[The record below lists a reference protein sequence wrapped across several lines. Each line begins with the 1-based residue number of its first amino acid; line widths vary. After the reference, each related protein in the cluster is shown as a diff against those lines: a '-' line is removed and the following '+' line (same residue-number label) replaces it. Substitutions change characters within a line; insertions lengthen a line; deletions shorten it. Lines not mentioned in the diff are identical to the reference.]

1 MIAMTLDNP
10 CLKAV
15 CMHYVGSKNNLDAL
29 HISHES
35 LELDSD
41 SMKLLQ
47 DGFLNKFKTI
57 PEQYSFHHTDSLQF
71 NEVYTYCRQLFE
83 DPSNIS
89 QVSGAIAR
97 HLYEASTHP
106 KVKGGEFY
114 IAYFDGL
121 PMQSRMYKAIG
132 LFKTENK
139 SVFMDAQRGQDGFQ
153 LDMKEG
159 VELSKIDKGCL
170 VINTKEEQGYDVMIF
185 DNQNRGEEAQYW
197 KETFLGLTAQQN
209 EFHHTSHFLSLTK
222 QFITEQ
228 LETELKIPKTEQ
240 VELLNRSID
249 YFKSKDSFDIEEFQN
264 EVFTNDELIGSF
276 RSFGSRYIESSDFD
290 IASSFEI
297 SPEAVKKQ
305 SRIFKSVVK
314 LDKNFHIYIHGR
326 TDLIEKGVDM
336 DGRKFYKIY
345 YQDEA

>member
-1 MIAMTLDNP
+1 MIKMNLDNP
-10 CLKAV
+10 CLRAV
-15 CMHYVGSKNNLDAL
+15 SMHYVGSKNNLEAL
-29 HISHES
+29 HISQEP

-41 SMKLLQ
+41 SIKLLQ
-47 DGFLNKFKTI
+47 DGFLHKFKTI

-71 NEVYTYCRQLFE
+71 NEVYTYCQQLFS
-83 DPSNIS
+83 DPSKMS

-114 IAYFDGL
+114 IAYFNGL
-121 PMQSRMYKAIG
+121 PVESRVCKAIG

-139 SVFMDAQRGQDGFQ
+139 AFFLDVEQDGEGIQ
-153 LDMKEG
+153 LAMKEG
-159 VELSKIDKGCL
+159 VEVTKVDKGCL
-170 VINTKEEQGYDVMIF
+170 ILCNKEEEGYDVLLF
-185 DNQNRGEEAQYW
+185 DNQSRGEEAQYW
-197 KETFLGLTAQQN
+197 KEKFLAVSPQKN
-209 EFHHTSHFLSLTK
+209 EFHTTHHFLTLTK
-222 QFITEQ
+222 QFITGP
-228 LETELKIPKTEQ
+228 LEEELKVPKNEQ
-240 VELLNRSID
+240 VELLHKSID
-249 YFKSKDSFDIEEFQN
+249 YFKSHDSFDIDEFQS
-264 EVFTNDELIGSF
+264 EVFAQDEHMEAF
-276 RSFGSRYIESSDFD
+276 RNFGSRYVESNDFD
-290 IASSFEI
+290 LSAQFNI

-336 DGRKFYKIY
+336 DGRKYYKIY